1 MGRQYEEMGKSSS
14 VLLEYSEGGNFSM
27 EGSLKCKIFRGE
39 NREVYKFDKRIITK
53 GWYCLVMNKLRGK
66 SGYIS

>member
-53 GWYCLVMNKLRGK
+53 G
-66 SGYIS
+66 